1 MAECLLHPFFF
12 TVFLD
17 ISTAEENAELAEVM
31 EETEKVNF

>member
-1 MAECLLHPFFF
+1 MFITPFFF

>member
-1 MAECLLHPFFF
+1 MAECLLHPFFSRF
-12 TVFLD
+12 FLD